1 MLRFPGRAASSARKK
16 ALSAVLALL
25 AGIAFSH
32 HARAIAFGQVDTFQ
46 NGTTQGWEEGGVSPN
61 PPTNI
66 ATGGPAGA
74 GDRYLQNISSGGS
87 GGGSRMVMFNAAQWT
102 GDYLT
107 RGIDRI
113 SAQLANFGSTTLYMR
128 VAIRGG
134 SSSSVYCS
142 SSPFIVPPDGQW
154 RSANFD
160 LTAAAMTNV
169 GGANTLQEVLSNV
182 IEVRILSAIG
192 GASFTG
198 DPTAAT
204 LGIDNITARD
214 IANRIVRITDITIN
228 NGVPRISFP
237 TLAARAYRV
246 ERKAALTDAIWTP
259 LPNATN
265 VAGTGAEVQ
274 IEDTEPIIGDRP
286 KRFYRAVL
294 LPP

>member
-1 MLRFPGRAASSARKK
+1 MPQAHRGAWFARRK
-16 ALSAVLALL
+16 ALTGALALL
-25 AGIAFSH
+25 ACAALPQ

-46 NGTTQGWEEGGVSPN
+46 NGTTQGWEEGPLSPSA
-61 PPTNI
+61 PSNI

-74 GDRYLQNISSGGS
+74 GDRYLQNISTGGS
-87 GGGSRMVMFNAAQWT
+87 GAGSRMVMFNTTQWT

-134 SSSSVYCS
+134 SNSSVYCS
-142 SSPFIVPPDGQW
+142 GSPFILPPDGRW
-154 RSANFD
+154 RPANFD

-169 GGANTLQEVLSNV
+169 GGGNSLEEVLSNV

-192 GASFTG
+192 GASFAG

-214 IANRIVRITDITIN
+214 IANGIVRITDIRIN
-228 NGVPRISFP
+228 DGVPRISFP
-237 TLAARAYRV
+237 TLAARSYRV
-246 ERKAALTDAIWTP
+246 ERKTALTDADWLP
-259 LPNATN
+259 LANATN
-265 VAGTGAEVQ
+265 VAGTGSVVHVD
-274 IEDTEPIIGDRP
+274 DTEALSGERP